1 MKYYIVHTIYDD
13 GGGTIG
19 NDINLVTTS
28 QEKAK
33 EKFTDLVEHEKQFL
47 EMEERNW
54 YVLEQSD
61 AVFVA
66 GDGVYGSAFIEIKI
80 SEYTEE

>member
-1 MKYYIVHTIYDD
+1 MKYYIVHIIWDD
-13 GGGTIG
+13 GGGKIES
-19 NDINLVTTS
+19 DIVLVTTS

-54 YVLEQSD
+54 HVFEQSD
-61 AVFVA
+61 TVFVV
-66 GDGVYGSAFIEIKI
+66 GDGAYNPAFTEIKI
-80 SEYTEE
+80 SEYTE

>member
-1 MKYYIVHTIYDD
+1 MKYYVVYTICDD
-13 GGGTIG
+13 GGGKIES
-19 NDINLVTTS
+19 DVILVTTS

-33 EKFTDLVEHEKQFL
+33 EKFTGLVENEKQFL

-61 AVFVA
+61 TVFVV
-66 GDGVYGSAFIEIKI
+66 GDGAYNTAFTEIKI
-80 SEYTEE
+80 SEYTE